1 LTQGDTRGLSSYTIR
16 HGMVTQWLSK
26 MGPLAAQ
33 RLMGHVTCSDSI
45 YQDYDNGLE
54 VMDVVAILNDEVTRM
69 LDPVS
74 APIMKA

>member
-1 LTQGDTRGLSSYTIR
+1 
-16 HGMVTQWLSK
+16 MVTQWLSK